1 MDSSRYVVLTRRA
14 LSRGSVAVLIGVAAA
29 SISGCSSRKGP
40 SEPSRTIVDLRIT
53 GPNALLI
60 SQSANYNA
68 TATYS
73 DGVSA
78 AESATWTSSATPVAE
93 ISSAGQLTALTAGST
108 NVSATVNG
116 RTATLGV
123 QVTNPLVGQWVLT
136 ASSNPGNPSGI
147 NTRIKTFT
155 EIEWQIQQTIAGGAV
170 VFRHGGHYTLR
181 GAAYTETVE
190 FANANTAYLI
200 GQTFTAT
207 MNLSA
212 NQFTQSAPFAETW
225 NRVQ

>member
-1 MDSSRYVVLTRRA
+1 LDSMRSVVLTSRRV
-14 LSRGSVAVLIGVAAA
+14 SRASLVVLIGVGA
-29 SISGCSSRKGP
+29 SVGGCTSKKGP
-40 SEPSRTIVDLRIT
+40 NEPSRTVVDLRIT

-60 SQSANYNA
+60 SQSASYSA
-68 TATYS
+68 TAMYS
-73 DGVSA
+73 DGA
-78 AESATWTSSATPVAE
+78 AAVESATWTSSSTAVAE
-93 ISSAGQLTALTAGST
+93 ISSAGQLTALTTGAT
-108 NVSATVNG
+108 TVSATFNG
-116 RTATLGV
+116 RTATLGI

-155 EIEWQIQQTIAGGAV
+155 ENEWQIQQTTAAGAV

-181 GAAYTETVE
+181 GTTYTETVE
-190 FANANTAYLI
+190 FANANTASLI

-207 MNLSA
+207 ISLSA

-225 NRVQ
+225 SRVQ